1 MDREKDRIINRLK
14 DFIKNH
20 NESILIGSLGSS
32 MVGIGS
38 NSTREGNGNAV
49 YSSNVGADVADAH
62 AKSERGFVNQ
72 GGAPGGMS
80 NQVDDQSTIE
90 ARSMIDNS
98 MDKEENEDI
107 VRAIMNDYTC
117 EKCQEKDKIIENNEQ
132 SISDYIAYIQK

>member
-1 MDREKDRIINRLK
+1 M
-14 DFIKNH
+14 
-20 NESILIGSLGSS
+20 
-32 MVGIGS
+32 
-38 NSTREGNGNAV
+38 
-49 YSSNVGADVADAH
+49 GADVADAH

-132 SISDYIAYIQK
+132 SISDYIAYIQKQSLQRASGQSQVQERSSCSKKPSISTQTEAQDVQMGSKQISSTWNK